1 MDWKEMDKM
10 TVVKLREEALKH
22 PEIKGVHG
30 KSKAQL
36 MDELATILK
45 IEKPHMHL
53 KEDVVHTKE
62 DLKKKIHELQG
73 KRGTLIQASDHKG
86 LHTLRR
92 EVHKLKRQIR
102 KIEHAKA
109 AQA

>member
-1 MDWKEMDKM
+1 MDWKEMDRM

-22 PEIKGVHG
+22 AEIKGVHG

-36 MDELATILK
+36 MDELATLLK

-53 KEDVVHTKE
+53 KEEVVHTKE

-73 KRGTLIQASDHKG
+73 TRGALIQAKDHKG

-92 EVHKLKRQIR
+92 EVHKLKRQVR
-102 KIEHAKA
+102 KIEQAKA

>member
-22 PEIKGVHG
+22 PEIKSVHG

-36 MDELATILK
+36 MDELATLLK

-73 KRGTLIQASDHKG
+73 KRGTLIQANDHKA

-102 KIEHAKA
+102 KIEHAKSA
-109 AQA
+109 EA

>member
-1 MDWKEMDKM
+1 MDWKEMDKL

-36 MDELATILK
+36 MDELATLLK
-45 IEKPHMHL
+45 IERPHLHL
-53 KEDVVHTKE
+53 KEEVVHTKE

-73 KRGTLIQASDHKG
+73 KRGALIQAKDHQG
-86 LHTLRR
+86 LHSLRR
-92 EVHKLKRQIR
+92 EVHKLKRHIR
-102 KIEHAKA
+102 KIEHAKS

>member
-36 MDELATILK
+36 MDEMAGLLK

-53 KEDVVHTKE
+53 KEEVVHTKE

-73 KRGTLIQASDHKG
+73 TRGTLIQAKDHKG

-92 EVHKLKRQIR
+92 EVHKLKRQVR
-102 KIEHAKA
+102 KIEHAKS

>member
-22 PEIKGVHG
+22 PDIKGVHG

-45 IEKPHMHL
+45 IEKPHLHL
-53 KEDVVHTKE
+53 EEEVVHTKG

-73 KRGTLIQASDHKG
+73 KRDVLIQAKDHAG
-86 LHTLRR
+86 LHGLRR

-102 KIEHAKA
+102 KIEHEKG